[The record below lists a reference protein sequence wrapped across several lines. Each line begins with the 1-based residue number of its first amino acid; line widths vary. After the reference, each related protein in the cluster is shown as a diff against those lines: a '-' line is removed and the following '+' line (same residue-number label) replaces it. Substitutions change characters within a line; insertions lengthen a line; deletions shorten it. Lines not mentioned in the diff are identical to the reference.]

1 MLWVLNHR
9 TREFTL
15 ETVIKEKLMV
25 SLTLCAIRLSLL
37 LTLLLLELHVTMMKN
52 SSSEFVDAHFLF
64 STEAQDVN
72 SSL

>member
-15 ETVIKEKLMV
+15 ETVIKEKLKV

-37 LTLLLLELHVTMMKN
+37 LTLLLLEPHVTMMKN
-52 SSSEFVDAHFLF
+52 SSSEFVDVHFLF